1 MNVLAELKSRFR
13 PALNSLA
20 SDPAKV
26 TELLELIRVAQDPK
40 FGDYQANFAM
50 PLGKVL
56 GKSTR
61 DVASQIV
68 AAARLEGLVQPPE
81 IAGPGFINLRLRDEW
96 VAAALRTAA
105 ADERLGVE
113 VASSPRTYVVDY
125 SSPNVA
131 KPMHVGHIR
140 STVIGDSLSRTLRFL
155 GHKVISDNHL
165 GDWGT
170 QFGMIIYGYKHF
182 VDKAKFAASP
192 VTELSRLYKLVSK
205 LVEYRESLKTL
216 PEAERRLAAKQKEVE
231 EQKSLAKSADKAVS
245 KKANDLARRF
255 ARQVEELAEDIAS
268 LKNKIAAVQQDAVQR
283 AFADQ
288 HASID
293 EAVLAE
299 TAKLH
304 SGDPESLRLWHDFLP
319 NCRDEIQKVYSRL
332 DVKFD
337 YEYGESFY
345 HDRLAAVVEDLKK
358 KGLAKE
364 SQGAICVF
372 LDGFEAPMIVQK
384 KDGAFLYS
392 TTDLATIQY
401 RMETW
406 QPSAILYVVD
416 HRQSDHFDKLFAA
429 ARKWGC
435 ENVELQHVKFGTVM
449 GKDGKPYKT
458 RSGDTVGLEGL
469 LDEAVSQ
476 ALKVVS
482 ENDDANPNGPALSAE
497 ERRNVSEVVGLGG
510 LKYADLSHNRETD
523 YEFDAEKML
532 AKTGNT
538 ATYMQY
544 SYARVRSIFSRG
556 GVSSTELMSAADSLV
571 LTHPAERALSLML
584 LRFAEALAETEADYM
599 PHHLT
604 TYLFDLAKSYFT
616 FYESCPVLKADTAE
630 SRTTRLLLSDL
641 TARTIKQG
649 LSLLGIGVV
658 EKM

>member
-13 PALNSLA
+13 PALASLV
-20 SDPAKV
+20 SDAAKV
-26 TELLELIRVAQDPK
+26 SELLELIRVAQDPK

-56 GKSTR
+56 GKSPR
-61 DVASQIV
+61 DVATQIV
-68 AAARLEGLVQPPE
+68 TAARLDDLVAPPE

-96 VAAALRTAA
+96 VAAALRMAA
-105 ADERLGVE
+105 TDERLGID
-113 VASSPRTYVVDY
+113 AAKNPRTYVVDY

-140 STVIGDSLSRTLRFL
+140 STVIGDSLARTLRFL

-170 QFGMIIYGYKHF
+170 QFGMIIYGYKHW
-182 VDKAKFAASP
+182 VDQAQFQTNP
-192 VTELSRLYKLVSK
+192 VAELSRLYKLVSK
-205 LVEYRESLKTL
+205 LVEYRESLKSL
-216 PEAERRLAAKQKEVE
+216 PEAERRLAAKHKEVD
-231 EQKSLAKSADKAVS
+231 EQKTLSKSADKAVS
-245 KKANDLARRF
+245 KKANDAVRRCLKQ
-255 ARQVEELAEDIAS
+255 AEELAEEIAS
-268 LKNKIAAVQQDAVQR
+268 LKGKIAAVEQDVSLSKLVQE
-283 AFADQ
+283 

-304 SGDPESLRLWHDFLP
+304 ADDAENHRLWHEFLP
-319 NCRDEIQKVYSRL
+319 HCRDEIQKVYSRL

-337 YEYGESFY
+337 YEHGESFY
-345 HDRLAAVVEDLKK
+345 HDRLAAVVEDMKK
-358 KGLAKE
+358 KGLAQE

-372 LDGFEAPMIVQK
+372 LEGFEAPMIVQK

-392 TTDLATIQY
+392 TTDLATIAY

-406 QPSAILYVVD
+406 QPHAILYVVD

-429 ARKWGC
+429 ARKWGYDS
-435 ENVELQHVKFGTVM
+435 VELQHIKFGTVM

-482 ENDDANPNGPALSAE
+482 ENDDANPSGPALSSE
-497 ERRNVSEVVGLGG
+497 ERRNISEVVGLGG
-510 LKYADLSHNRETD
+510 LKYADLSHNRTTD

-544 SYARVRSIFSRG
+544 SYARVRSIFARG
-556 GVSSTELMSAADSLV
+556 GIALSVLRDTLLI
-571 LTHPAERALSLML
+571 LTHPAERPLSLML

-604 TYLFDLAKSYFT
+604 AYLFDLTKSYFT
-616 FYESCPVLKADTAE
+616 FYEYCPVLKADTE
-630 SRTTRLLLSDL
+630 GSRTTRLILSDL

>member
-13 PALNSLA
+13 PALESLV
-20 SDPAKV
+20 SDSAKV
-26 TELLELIRVAQDPK
+26 NELLELIRVAQEPK

-56 GKSTR
+56 GKSPR
-61 DVASQIV
+61 DVATEIV
-68 AAARLEGLVQPPE
+68 GATQPDDLVQTPE

-96 VAAALRTAA
+96 VANALRKAA
-105 ADERLGVE
+105 ADERLGIGA
-113 VASSPRTYVVDY
+113 VASPRTYVIDY

-140 STVIGDSLSRTLRFL
+140 STVIGDSLTRTLRFL

-170 QFGMIIYGYKHF
+170 QFGMIIYGFKHF
-182 VDKAKFAASP
+182 VDQAKFAASP

-205 LVEYRESLKTL
+205 LVEYRESLKNL
-216 PEAERRLAAKQKEVE
+216 PEAERRLAAKQKDVD
-231 EQKSLAKSADKAVS
+231 EQKTLAKSADKAVS
-245 KKANDLARRF
+245 KKANEAVRRATKQAEDLAD
-255 ARQVEELAEDIAS
+255 ELTS
-268 LKNKIAAVQQDAVQR
+268 LKSKKAAVEQDATLSKLAQE
-283 AFADQ
+283 

-304 SGDPESLRLWHDFLP
+304 AGDAENLRLWHDFLP
-319 NCRDEIQKVYSRL
+319 HCRDEIQKVYGRL

-337 YEYGESFY
+337 HEHGESFY
-345 HDRLAAVVEDLKK
+345 HDRLATVVEDLKN
-358 KGLAKE
+358 KGLAQE

-406 QPSAILYVVD
+406 QPNAILYVVD
-416 HRQSDHFDKLFAA
+416 HRQSDHFDKLFAVA
-429 ARKWGC
+429 KKWGHAQ
-435 ENVELQHVKFGTVM
+435 VELQHIKFGTVM

-482 ENDDANPNGPALSAE
+482 ENDDSKPGGPELSSD
-497 ERRNVSEVVGLGG
+497 ERRNISEVVGLGG
-510 LKYADLSHNRETD
+510 LKYADLSHNRATD

-544 SYARVRSIFSRG
+544 SYARVRSIMRKA
-556 GVSSTELMSAADSLV
+556 GVSSADLRSIKNLG
-571 LTHPAERALSLML
+571 LTHPDERSLSLML
-584 LRFAEALAETEADYM
+584 LRFAEALAETEGDYM

-604 TYLFDLAKSYFT
+604 AYLFDLAKSYSSF
-616 FYESCPVLKADTAE
+616 FESCPVLKADTPE
-630 SRTTRLLLSDL
+630 SRTTRLILSDL

>member
-13 PALNSLA
+13 PALESLV

-26 TELLELIRVAQDPK
+26 GELLDLIRPAQDAK

-56 GKSTR
+56 GKSPR
-61 DVASQIV
+61 DVATQIAGAAKLDDLV
-68 AAARLEGLVQPPE
+68 AQPE

-96 VAAALRTAA
+96 VAAALQKAA
-105 ADERLGVE
+105 AGERLGVGA
-113 VASSPRTYVVDY
+113 VASPRTYVIDY

-140 STVIGDSLSRTLRFL
+140 STVIGDSLTRTLRFL

-170 QFGMIIYGYKHF
+170 QFGMIIHGYKHW
-182 VDKAKFAASP
+182 VDQPAFANGP
-192 VTELSRLYKLVSK
+192 VAELSRLYKLASK
-205 LVEYRESLKTL
+205 LVEYRESLKNL

-245 KKANDLARRF
+245 KKANEAVRR
-255 ARQVEELAEDIAS
+255 AAKQTEELTEELAS
-268 LKNKIAAVQQDAVQR
+268 QRSKIAVVEHDATLFKLAQE
-283 AFADQ
+283 
-288 HASID
+288 HATID

-304 SGDPESLRLWHDFLP
+304 AGDAENLRLWHDFLP
-319 NCRDEIQKVYSRL
+319 HCRVEIQKVYSRL

-337 YEYGESFY
+337 HEHGESFY

-358 KGLAKE
+358 KGLAQE

-372 LDGFEAPMIVQK
+372 LEGFEAPMIVQK

-406 QPSAILYVVD
+406 NPDAILYVVD

-429 ARKWGC
+429 AKKWGYTG
-435 ENVELQHVKFGTVM
+435 VELQHIKFGTVM

-469 LDEAVSQ
+469 LDEAVGQ

-482 ENDDANPNGPALSAE
+482 ENDDAKPEGPELSTAE
-497 ERRNVSEVVGLGG
+497 RQKIAEVVGLGG
-510 LKYADLSHNRETD
+510 LKYADLSHNRTTD

-544 SYARVRSIFSRG
+544 SYARVRSIFARG
-556 GVSSTELMSAADSLV
+556 GVNLAALPSDTALV
-571 LTHPAERALSLML
+571 LTHPAERALALML

-604 TYLFDLAKSYFT
+604 AYLFDLAKSYSSF
-616 FYESCPVLKADTAE
+616 FESCPVLKAGTAA
-630 SRTTRLLLSDL
+630 SRNTRLILCDL
-641 TARTIKQG
+641 TARTIKLG

>member
-1 MNVLAELKSRFR
+1 MNVLAELQSRFR
-13 PALNSLA
+13 PALESLV
-20 SDPAKV
+20 SDTAKV
-26 TELLELIRVAQDPK
+26 NELLDLIRVAQDPK

-50 PLGKVL
+50 PLGKML
-56 GKSTR
+56 GKSPR
-61 DVASQIV
+61 DVATQIV
-68 AAARLEGLVQPPE
+68 AAAKFDDFVQQPE
-81 IAGPGFINLRLRDEW
+81 IAGPGFINLRLREQW
-96 VAAALRTAA
+96 VAAALRKAA
-105 ADERLGVE
+105 ADERLAVE
-113 VASSPRTYVVDY
+113 AVKSPRTYVIDY

-140 STVIGDSLSRTLRFL
+140 STVIGDSLARTLRFL

-182 VDKAKFAASP
+182 VDAAQFAASP

-205 LVEYRESLKTL
+205 LVDYRESLKTL
-216 PEAERRLAAKQKEVE
+216 PDTERRLAGKQAQALTKIPDNAAVKQAKEAIRKA
-231 EQKSLAKSADKAVS
+231 AK
-245 KKANDLARRF
+245 
-255 ARQVEELAEDIAS
+255 QVEELAEDLAS
-268 LKNKIAAVQQDAVQR
+268 LKSKKAAVEQDAALFKLAQE
-283 AFADQ
+283 

-293 EAVLAE
+293 DAILAE

-304 SGDPESLRLWHDFLP
+304 AGDAENLRLWHEFLP
-319 NCRDEIQKVYSRL
+319 HCRVEIQKVYRRL

-337 YEYGESFY
+337 HEHGESFY
-345 HDRLAAVVEDLKK
+345 HDRLAAVVEDMRR
-358 KGLAKE
+358 KGLAQE
-364 SQGAICVF
+364 SQGAVCVF

-392 TTDLATIQY
+392 TTDLATIAY

-406 QPSAILYVVD
+406 KPEAILYVVD

-429 ARKWGC
+429 AKKWC
-435 ENVELQHVKFGTVM
+435 YDSVELQHIKFGTVM

-469 LDEAVSQ
+469 LDEAVCQ

-482 ENDDANPNGPALSAE
+482 ENDDAKPDGPELSAD
-497 ERRNVSEVVGLGG
+497 ERRNISEVVGLGG
-510 LKYADLSHNRETD
+510 LKYADLSHNRTTD

-544 SYARVRSIFSRG
+544 SHARVRSIFARG
-556 GVSSTELMSAADSLV
+556 GINVAALPSDTPLV

-604 TYLFDLAKSYFT
+604 AYLFDLAKSYFT

-630 SRTTRLLLSDL
+630 SRTTRLILSDL

>member
-1 MNVLAELKSRFR
+1 MNVLAELKTRFR
-13 PALNSLA
+13 PALESLV
-20 SDPAKV
+20 SDVAKV
-26 TELLELIRVAQDPK
+26 NELLELIRVAQDPK

-56 GKSTR
+56 GKSPR
-61 DVASQIV
+61 DVATQIV
-68 AAARLEGLVQPPE
+68 AAAKLDDLVQTPE

-96 VAAALRTAA
+96 VEAALRKAA

-113 VASSPRTYVVDY
+113 AAKSPRTYVIDY

-140 STVIGDSLSRTLRFL
+140 STVIGDSLARTLRFL

-182 VDKAKFAASP
+182 VDAAQFAASP

-205 LVEYRESLKTL
+205 LTDYRESQKRL
-216 PEAERRLAAKQKEVE
+216 PEAERRLAAKHKEVE
-231 EQKSLAKSADKAVS
+231 EQKTLAKSADKAVS
-245 KKANDLARRF
+245 KKANEAVRRGF
-255 ARQVEELAEDIAS
+255 KQAEELAEEMTS
-268 LKNKIAAVQQDAVQR
+268 LTHKIATVEQDSSLSKLATE
-283 AFADQ
+283 

-293 EAVLAE
+293 DSVLAE

-304 SGDPESLRLWHDFLP
+304 SGNAENLRLWHDFLP
-319 NCRDEIQKVYSRL
+319 HCRVEIQKVYSRL

-337 YEYGESFY
+337 YEHGESFY

-358 KGLAKE
+358 KGLAQE

-392 TTDLATIQY
+392 TTDLATIAY

-406 QPSAILYVVD
+406 KPDAILYVVD

-429 ARKWGC
+429 AKKWGFDS
-435 ENVELQHVKFGTVM
+435 VELQHIKFGTVM

-482 ENDDANPNGPALSAE
+482 ENDDAKPDGPELSAD
-497 ERRNVSEVVGLGG
+497 ERRNISEVVGLGG
-510 LKYADLSHNRETD
+510 LKYADLSHNRTTD

-556 GVSSTELMSAADSLV
+556 SIDLSVLRSDAAIV
-571 LTHPAERALSLML
+571 LTHPAERALALML
-584 LRFAEALAETEADYM
+584 LRFAESLAETEADYM

-604 TYLFDLAKSYFT
+604 AYLFDLAKSYFT

>member
-13 PALNSLA
+13 PALESLVA
-20 SDPAKV
+20 DKAKV
-26 TELLELIRVAQDPK
+26 TELLELIRPAQDAK

-56 GKSTR
+56 GKPPR
-61 DVASQIV
+61 EIAAEIV
-68 AAARLEGLVQPPE
+68 AAVKLDDLVQTPE

-96 VAAALRTAA
+96 VADALRKSA
-105 ADERLGVE
+105 ADERLGVVPAKE
-113 VASSPRTYVVDY
+113 PRTYIIDY

-140 STVIGDSLSRTLRFL
+140 STVIGDSLARTLRFL

-182 VDKAKFAASP
+182 VDAAKFAASP

-205 LVEYRESLKTL
+205 LVDYRESLKDL

-231 EQKSLAKSADKAVS
+231 EQRTLAKSADKAIS
-245 KKANDLARRF
+245 KKANETARRGSKQ
-255 ARQVEELAEDIAS
+255 AEELSEEVAS
-268 LKNKIAAVQQDAVQR
+268 LQGKIAAVEQDSALAALSRQHV
-283 AFADQ
+283 AIAD
-288 HASID
+288 
-293 EAVLAE
+293 AVLAE
-299 TAKLH
+299 TARLH
-304 SGDPESLRLWHDFLP
+304 SGDAENLRLWHEFLP
-319 NCRDEIQKVYSRL
+319 HCRDEIQKVYSRL

-345 HDRLAAVVEDLKK
+345 HDRLASVVADLKR
-358 KGLAKE
+358 KGLAQE

-392 TTDLATIQY
+392 TTDLATIAY

-406 QPSAILYVVD
+406 NPSAILYVVD
-416 HRQSDHFDKLFAA
+416 HRQSDHFEKLFAA
-429 ARKWGC
+429 AKKWGF
-435 ENVELQHVKFGTVM
+435 EKVELQHVKFGTVM

-469 LDEAVSQ
+469 LNEAVEQ

-482 ENDDANPNGPALSAE
+482 ENDDAKPSGSELSAE

-544 SYARVRSIFSRG
+544 SYARVRSIFAKG
-556 GVSSTELMSAADSLV
+556 GVSPAEVQRLASIA
-571 LTHPAERALSLML
+571 LTHSAERALALVL
-584 LRFAEALAETEADYM
+584 LRFSEALAETEADYM
-599 PHHLT
+599 PNHLT
-604 TYLFDLAKSYFT
+604 AYLFELAKSYFT
-616 FYESCPVLKADTAE
+616 FYESCPVLKADSPE
-630 SRTTRLLLSDL
+630 SRLTRLMLCDL
-641 TARTIKQG
+641 TARTIRQG

-658 EKM
+658 ERM